1 MIVILIVADIGQYKN
16 ISAYYH
22 YISPLLFNSNSLK
35 FKSLKYYIT
44 YRMNVCISS
53 KGGAYVVNLMDKYA
67 VGYSILVA
75 VFLET
80 IAVSWLYGKIWKK
93 IVMLNLLLC
102 VLLTMV
108 LYERQKHHDSLLR
121 STLTFTPVTP

>member
-1 MIVILIVADIGQYKN
+1 
-16 ISAYYH
+16 
-22 YISPLLFNSNSLK
+22 
-35 FKSLKYYIT
+35 
-44 YRMNVCISS
+44 MNVCVSS

-80 IAVSWLYGKIWKK
+80 IAVSWLYGKILKK

-108 LYERQKHHDSLLR
+108 LYERQ
-121 STLTFTPVTP
+121 